1 MVENWKGECEVKQID
16 LSDLNNWI
24 QNKKPKVERQLL
36 QDKSEQRTIR
46 TRPRDPDEIKILDI
60 LCKKKWEKAEKEGK
74 VKYLSER
81 VWYYELD

>member
-1 MVENWKGECEVKQID
+1 MKQIHF
-16 LSDLNNWI
+16 SDLNSWI
-24 QNKKPKVERQLL
+24 QSKKPEVERQLL
-36 QDKSEQRTIR
+36 QEKSDQRAFR

-60 LCKKKWEKAEKEGK
+60 LSKKKWERAEQEGK

>member
-1 MVENWKGECEVKQID
+1 MDVVKKID
-16 LSDLNNWI
+16 FSDIDKWI
-24 QNKKPKVERQLL
+24 QSNKTNVERKILKE
-36 QDKSEQRTIR
+36 KSDQRTFR

-60 LCKKKWEKAEKEGK
+60 LSKKKWEKAEQEGK